1 MHGVLLGL
9 ANDARKVIRT
19 ELPDAAATL
28 SFFANLGEPVE
39 IEYLMWTL
47 DRVAERGAEIPRQ
60 VAAWMVG
67 DGSVVEQQV
76 METRTKYPG
85 LYQSLLADRNRA
97 WVPRIDAMLD
107 EPGSVFVLVGD
118 SHLAG
123 DDGIPALLTRSGLE
137 PQRAACSIAVRSRRG
152 SRRGGAPADDG
163 GASRAV
169 SSTPAK
175 CSPVAR
181 GPVAS
186 GDVP

>member
-1 MHGVLLGL
+1 MSAADVHGVLLGL
-9 ANDARKVIRT
+9 ANDAGKVVRT

-47 DRVAERGAEIPRQ
+47 DRVAEHGAEIPRQ

-118 SHLAG
+118 SHLVG

-137 PQRAACSIAVRSRRG
+137 PQRAVDRCQE
-152 SRRGGAPADDG
+152 P
-163 GASRAV
+163 
-169 SSTPAK
+169 
-175 CSPVAR
+175 
-181 GPVAS
+181 S
-186 GDVP
+186 G